1 MPSQDASDIQQ
12 PALLS
17 DVTLSALQLIQQPFG
32 PAAPDSETFI
42 DDTSLEQ
49 LGDVK
54 QALVSGDDLL
64 LILGETG
71 SGKSVLLHQLGI
83 NSGQNIQCF
92 AVKGSPRFS
101 TLNLFAGMLEA
112 FKRKPPE
119 SLKDILDELLPCLQT
134 MVARNTLSAIV
145 LDDADQI
152 SETELTQL
160 LSSMLYVN
168 SQDETLMRVALAA
181 PPEFE
186 DRIPDLLP
194 EGADLPYSSLTI
206 EGMNSERAVEYLSFR
221 LQQAGYTEEL
231 PFSDQDLDDIIAQSG
246 GLPGGIHPAAADVL
260 NQLYD
265 PTMQP
270 PLEELHSVSK
280 PPLLQSRNAKF
291 GLGALA
297 IALILGGLLMFT
309 PDAADDE
316 ERYADNAGTTTPLP
330 TSSLGSGADNNEPDS
345 STDDVIEP
353 AAEPADDIDEDA
365 PGLRIVEE
373 RQVVPFTSE
382 AIESLVP
389 EIPSPSRSS
398 TAASSADDAANTA
411 NEAVDSDPLDSAAE
425 TVATNEPA
433 GNDLNDPATDPAASV
448 TPAGND
454 SDPAAGN
461 DLSADGPADTLSDAD
476 LLPDTPADTLDELP
490 DTAIAEPVQ
499 PVAEVN
505 VNSNPGNDAVGAATQ
520 PASNDETPEVDPELV
535 DILESPTWILVQD
548 SSKITVQMSAS
559 RDRPSIESFLK
570 RNRDVLP
577 APNSIYTFQR
587 RGETWYALLHGL
599 YSTFEEA
606 QSAVE
611 QMPDSAVTDQ
621 PWIRNVGRVQDVLK
635 AQ

>member
-1 MPSQDASDIQQ
+1 MPSQDALDIHQTAQ
-12 PALLS
+12 LS

-32 PAAPDSETFI
+32 PAASDTETFT

-64 LILGETG
+64 LILGEAG
-71 SGKSVLLHQLGI
+71 AGKSVLLHQLGI
-83 NSGQNIQCF
+83 NSGQSIQCF

-119 SLKDILDELLPCLQT
+119 SLKEILDELMPCLQT

-152 SETELTQL
+152 SEAELTQL
-160 LSSMLYVN
+160 LSSMLYIN
-168 SQDETLMRVALAA
+168 SQEETLMRVALAA

-206 EGMNSERAVEYLSFR
+206 EGMNGDRAVEYLSFR
-221 LQQAGYTEEL
+221 LEQAGYTGEL
-231 PFSDQDLDDIIAQSG
+231 PFSDQELDDIIGQSG
-246 GLPGGIHPAAADVL
+246 GLPGSLHSAAAGVL
-260 NQLYD
+260 NQLFD
-265 PTMQP
+265 PMQHP
-270 PLEELHSVSK
+270 PMDELQSVSK

-297 IALILGGLLMFT
+297 VLLIAGGLMMFT
-309 PDAADDE
+309 PDAADE
-316 ERYADNAGTTTPLP
+316 EQRYADNNSTAEPLA
-330 TSSLGSGADNNEPDS
+330 TSRLGG
-345 STDDVIEP
+345 TDDSDL
-353 AAEPADDIDEDA
+353 PADGDIAADTTDVITDDIEEDA
-365 PGLRIVEE
+365 PRLRVVEE
-373 RQVVPFTSE
+373 RKVVPFTSE

-389 EIPSPSRSS
+389 EISQPSRRSTSDTDTSDTADNSDASDTQAPSTDSTVFDTETQSASNKTPAATESS
-398 TAASSADDAANTA
+398 DVASPATTPDTTASTNLPANTPS
-411 NEAVDSDPLDSAAE
+411 DS
-425 TVATNEPA
+425 
-433 GNDLNDPATDPAASV
+433 
-448 TPAGND
+448 
-454 SDPAAGN
+454 
-461 DLSADGPADTLSDAD
+461 LSDAD
-476 LLPDTPADTLDELP
+476 LLSDTQLA
-490 DTAIAEPVQ
+490 
-499 PVAEVN
+499 
-505 VNSNPGNDAVGAATQ
+505 DAVVDDTVESTPEDSGASNSGNNTAATGTSV
-520 PASNDETPEVDPELV
+520 ANIDETPDVDPEIA

-570 RNRDVLP
+570 RNRNVLP

-599 YSTFEEA
+599 YSSFEEA

>member
-1 MPSQDASDIQQ
+1 MPSQDALDIHQTEQ
-12 PALLS
+12 LS

-32 PAAPDSETFI
+32 SAASDTETFT

-64 LILGETG
+64 LILGEEG
-71 SGKSVLLHQLGI
+71 AGKSVLLHQLGI
-83 NSGQNIQCF
+83 NSGQSIQCF

-119 SLKDILDELLPCLQT
+119 SLKEILDELMPCLQT

-152 SETELTQL
+152 SEAELTQL
-160 LSSMLYVN
+160 LSSMLYIN
-168 SQDETLMRVALAA
+168 SQEETLMRVALAA

-206 EGMNSERAVEYLSFR
+206 EGMNGDRAVEYLSFR
-221 LQQAGYTEEL
+221 LQQAGYTGEL
-231 PFSDQDLDDIIAQSG
+231 PFSDQELDDIIGQSG
-246 GLPGGIHPAAADVL
+246 GLPGSLHSAAAGVL
-260 NQLYD
+260 NQLFD
-265 PTMQP
+265 PMLHP
-270 PLEELHSVSK
+270 PMDELQSVSK

-291 GLGALA
+291 ALGALA
-297 IALILGGLLMFT
+297 VLLIVGGLTMFT
-309 PDAADDE
+309 PDVADE
-316 ERYADNAGTTTPLP
+316 EQRYADNTSTAEPLA
-330 TSSLGSGADNNEPDS
+330 TSRLGSNNDSDLTPEDDIAPDTTDVI
-345 STDDVIEP
+345 TDDIE
-353 AAEPADDIDEDA
+353 EDT
-365 PGLRIVEE
+365 PSLRVVEE
-373 RQVVPFTSE
+373 RKVVPFTSE

-389 EIPSPSRSS
+389 EISQPSRQS
-398 TAASSADDAANTA
+398 TTDTDASDTT
-411 NEAVDSDPLDSAAE
+411 DSAAD
-425 TVATNEPA
+425 TDAGDTQTPSTDSTVVDTDTRPASNTLPAATQSSNVGSSVATPDTTVSANLPA
-433 GNDLNDPATDPAASV
+433 N
-448 TPAGND
+448 TPSD
-454 SDPAAGN
+454 S
-461 DLSADGPADTLSDAD
+461 LSDAD
-476 LLPDTPADTLDELP
+476 LLSDTQLADAVTDNTVEPTPDSSDASSSGND
-490 DTAIAEPVQ
+490 
-499 PVAEVN
+499 PVATGTSVAN
-505 VNSNPGNDAVGAATQ
+505 V
-520 PASNDETPEVDPELV
+520 DETPDVDPEIA

-599 YSTFEEA
+599 YSSFEEA

>member
-1 MPSQDASDIQQ
+1 MPSQDALDIHQTAQ
-12 PALLS
+12 LS

-32 PAAPDSETFI
+32 PAASDTETFT

-64 LILGETG
+64 LILGEAG
-71 SGKSVLLHQLGI
+71 AGKSVLLHQLGI
-83 NSGQNIQCF
+83 NSGQSIQCF

-119 SLKDILDELLPCLQT
+119 SLKEILDELMPCLQT

-152 SETELTQL
+152 SEAELTQL
-160 LSSMLYVN
+160 LSSMLYIN
-168 SQDETLMRVALAA
+168 SQEETLMRVALAA

-206 EGMNSERAVEYLSFR
+206 EGMNGDRAVEYLSFR
-221 LQQAGYTEEL
+221 LEQAGYTGEL
-231 PFSDQDLDDIIAQSG
+231 PFSDQELDDIIGQSG
-246 GLPGGIHPAAADVL
+246 GLPGSLHSAAAGVL
-260 NQLYD
+260 NQLFD
-265 PTMQP
+265 PMQHP
-270 PLEELHSVSK
+270 PMDELQSVSK

-297 IALILGGLLMFT
+297 VLLIAGGLMMFT
-309 PDAADDE
+309 PDAADE
-316 ERYADNAGTTTPLP
+316 EQRYADNNSTAEPLA
-330 TSSLGSGADNNEPDS
+330 TSRLGG
-345 STDDVIEP
+345 TDDSDL
-353 AAEPADDIDEDA
+353 PADGDIAADTTDVITDDIEEDA
-365 PGLRIVEE
+365 PRLRVVEE
-373 RQVVPFTSE
+373 RKVVPFTSE

-389 EIPSPSRSS
+389 EISQPSRRS
-398 TAASSADDAANTA
+398 TSDTDTSDAADNSADSDASDTQAPSTDSTVVDTETQSASNTTPAATESSDVASPTQTPVTTASTNLPANTPS
-411 NEAVDSDPLDSAAE
+411 DS
-425 TVATNEPA
+425 
-433 GNDLNDPATDPAASV
+433 
-448 TPAGND
+448 
-454 SDPAAGN
+454 
-461 DLSADGPADTLSDAD
+461 LSDAD
-476 LLPDTPADTLDELP
+476 LLSDTQLA
-490 DTAIAEPVQ
+490 
-499 PVAEVN
+499 
-505 VNSNPGNDAVGAATQ
+505 DAVVDDTVESTPEDSGASNSGNNTAATGTSV
-520 PASNDETPEVDPELV
+520 ANIDETPDVDPEIA

-570 RNRDVLP
+570 RNRNVLP

-599 YSTFEEA
+599 YSSFEEA

>member
-1 MPSQDASDIQQ
+1 MPSQDALDIHQTAQ
-12 PALLS
+12 LS

-32 PAAPDSETFI
+32 PAASDTETFT

-64 LILGETG
+64 LILGEAG
-71 SGKSVLLHQLGI
+71 AGKSVLLHQLGI
-83 NSGQNIQCF
+83 NSGQSIQCF

-119 SLKDILDELLPCLQT
+119 SLKEILDELMPCLQT

-152 SETELTQL
+152 SEAELTQL
-160 LSSMLYVN
+160 LSSMLYIN
-168 SQDETLMRVALAA
+168 SQEETLMRVALAA

-206 EGMNSERAVEYLSFR
+206 EGMNGDRAVEYLSFR
-221 LQQAGYTEEL
+221 LQQAGYTGEL
-231 PFSDQDLDDIIAQSG
+231 PFSDQDLDDIIGQSG
-246 GLPGGIHPAAADVL
+246 GLPGSLHATAAGVL
-260 NQLYD
+260 NQLFD
-265 PTMQP
+265 PMLHP
-270 PLEELHSVSK
+270 PMDELQSVSK
-280 PPLLQSRNAKF
+280 PPLLQSRNVKL

-297 IALILGGLLMFT
+297 VLLIVGGLMMFT
-309 PDAADDE
+309 PDVADE
-316 ERYADNAGTTTPLP
+316 EQRYADNNSTAEPLA
-330 TSSLGSGADNNEPDS
+330 TSRLGG
-345 STDDVIEP
+345 TDDGGLTTDEDITADAADVIT
-353 AAEPADDIDEDA
+353 DDSEEDA
-365 PGLRIVEE
+365 PRLRVVEE
-373 RQVVPFTSE
+373 RKVVPFTSE

-389 EIPSPSRSS
+389 EISQPSRPS
-398 TAASSADDAANTA
+398 TTDTDASDSADNSADTDAGDTQTPSTDSTVVDTETQSASNTTPA
-411 NEAVDSDPLDSAAE
+411 ATESSNVDSPAPTPDTTAS
-425 TVATNEPA
+425 TNLPA
-433 GNDLNDPATDPAASV
+433 GTPTDS
-448 TPAGND
+448 
-454 SDPAAGN
+454 
-461 DLSADGPADTLSDAD
+461 LSDAD
-476 LLPDTPADTLDELP
+476 LLSDTQLADAVVDDTVESTPDGSGASNSGN
-490 DTAIAEPVQ
+490 EPVATGSSA
-499 PVAEVN
+499 VNTDEV
-505 VNSNPGNDAVGAATQ
+505 PD
-520 PASNDETPEVDPELV
+520 VDPEIA

-599 YSTFEEA
+599 YSSFEEA

>member
-1 MPSQDASDIQQ
+1 MPSQDALDIHQTAQ
-12 PALLS
+12 LS

-32 PAAPDSETFI
+32 PAASDTETFT

-64 LILGETG
+64 LILGEAG
-71 SGKSVLLHQLGI
+71 AGKSVLLHQLGI
-83 NSGQNIQCF
+83 NSGQSIQCF

-119 SLKDILDELLPCLQT
+119 SLKEILDELMPCLQT

-152 SETELTQL
+152 SEAELTQL
-160 LSSMLYVN
+160 LSSMLYIN
-168 SQDETLMRVALAA
+168 SQEETLMRVALAA

-206 EGMNSERAVEYLSFR
+206 EGMNGDRAVEYLSFR
-221 LQQAGYTEEL
+221 LEQAGYTGEL
-231 PFSDQDLDDIIAQSG
+231 PFSDQELDDIIGQSG
-246 GLPGGIHPAAADVL
+246 GLPGSLHSAAAGVL
-260 NQLYD
+260 NQLFD
-265 PTMQP
+265 PMQHP
-270 PLEELHSVSK
+270 PMDELQSVSK

-297 IALILGGLLMFT
+297 VLLIAGGLMMFT
-309 PDAADDE
+309 PDAADE
-316 ERYADNAGTTTPLP
+316 EQRYADNNSTAEPLA
-330 TSSLGSGADNNEPDS
+330 TSRLGG
-345 STDDVIEP
+345 TDDSDL
-353 AAEPADDIDEDA
+353 PADGDIAADTTDVITDDIEEDA
-365 PGLRIVEE
+365 PRLRVVEE
-373 RQVVPFTSE
+373 RKVVPFTSE

-389 EIPSPSRSS
+389 EISQPSRRS
-398 TAASSADDAANTA
+398 TSDTDTSDTADNSADSDASDTQAPSTDSTVVDTETQSASNTTPAATESSDVASPTQTPVTTASTNLPANTPS
-411 NEAVDSDPLDSAAE
+411 DS
-425 TVATNEPA
+425 
-433 GNDLNDPATDPAASV
+433 
-448 TPAGND
+448 
-454 SDPAAGN
+454 
-461 DLSADGPADTLSDAD
+461 LSDAD
-476 LLPDTPADTLDELP
+476 LLSDTQLA
-490 DTAIAEPVQ
+490 
-499 PVAEVN
+499 
-505 VNSNPGNDAVGAATQ
+505 DAVVDDTVESTPDDSGASNSGNNTAATGTSV
-520 PASNDETPEVDPELV
+520 ANIDETPDVDPEIA

-570 RNRDVLP
+570 RNRNVLP

-599 YSTFEEA
+599 YSSFEEA

>member
-1 MPSQDASDIQQ
+1 MPSQDALDIHQTAQ
-12 PALLS
+12 LS

-32 PAAPDSETFI
+32 PAASDTETFT

-64 LILGETG
+64 LILGEAG
-71 SGKSVLLHQLGI
+71 AGKSVLLHQLGI
-83 NSGQNIQCF
+83 NSGQSIQCF

-119 SLKDILDELLPCLQT
+119 SLKEILDELMPCLQT

-152 SETELTQL
+152 SEAELTQL
-160 LSSMLYVN
+160 LSSMLYIN
-168 SQDETLMRVALAA
+168 SQEETLMRVALAA

-206 EGMNSERAVEYLSFR
+206 EGMNGDRAVEYLSFR
-221 LQQAGYTEEL
+221 LEQAGYTGEL
-231 PFSDQDLDDIIAQSG
+231 PFSDQELDDIIGQSG
-246 GLPGGIHPAAADVL
+246 GLPGSLHSAAAGVL
-260 NQLYD
+260 NQLFD
-265 PTMQP
+265 PMQHP
-270 PLEELHSVSK
+270 PMDELQSVSK

-297 IALILGGLLMFT
+297 VLLIAGGLMMFT
-309 PDAADDE
+309 PDAADE
-316 ERYADNAGTTTPLP
+316 EQRYADNNSTAEPLA
-330 TSSLGSGADNNEPDS
+330 TSRLGG
-345 STDDVIEP
+345 TDDGDVTP
-353 AAEPADDIDEDA
+353 DDDIAADTTDVITDDIEEDA
-365 PGLRIVEE
+365 PRLRVVEE
-373 RQVVPFTSE
+373 RKVVPFTSE

-389 EIPSPSRSS
+389 EISQPSRRS
-398 TAASSADDAANTA
+398 TTDIDANDTADNSADSDASDTQTPSTDSTVVDTETQSASNTT
-411 NEAVDSDPLDSAAE
+411 PAATE
-425 TVATNEPA
+425 SSNV
-433 GNDLNDPATDPAASV
+433 GSPATTPGTSASTNLPTN
-448 TPAGND
+448 TPSD
-454 SDPAAGN
+454 S
-461 DLSADGPADTLSDAD
+461 LSDAD
-476 LLPDTPADTLDELP
+476 LLSDTQLA
-490 DTAIAEPVQ
+490 
-499 PVAEVN
+499 
-505 VNSNPGNDAVGAATQ
+505 DAVVDDTVESTPDDSGASNSGNNTAATGTSV
-520 PASNDETPEVDPELV
+520 ANVDETPDVDPEIA

-599 YSTFEEA
+599 YSSFEEA

>member
-1 MPSQDASDIQQ
+1 MPSQDALDIHQTAQ
-12 PALLS
+12 LS

-32 PAAPDSETFI
+32 PAASDTETFT

-64 LILGETG
+64 LILGEAG
-71 SGKSVLLHQLGI
+71 AGKSVLLHQLGI
-83 NSGQNIQCF
+83 NSGQSIQCF

-119 SLKDILDELLPCLQT
+119 SLKEILDELMPCLQT

-152 SETELTQL
+152 SEAELTQL
-160 LSSMLYVN
+160 LSSMLYIN
-168 SQDETLMRVALAA
+168 SQEETLMRVALAA

-206 EGMNSERAVEYLSFR
+206 EGMNGDRAVEYLSFR
-221 LQQAGYTEEL
+221 LEQAGYTGEL
-231 PFSDQDLDDIIAQSG
+231 PFSDQELDDIIGQSG
-246 GLPGGIHPAAADVL
+246 GLPGSLHSAAAGVL
-260 NQLYD
+260 NQLFD
-265 PTMQP
+265 PMQHP
-270 PLEELHSVSK
+270 PMDELQSVSK

-297 IALILGGLLMFT
+297 VLLIAGGLMMFT
-309 PDAADDE
+309 PDAADE
-316 ERYADNAGTTTPLP
+316 EQRYADNNSTAEPLA
-330 TSSLGSGADNNEPDS
+330 TSRLGG
-345 STDDVIEP
+345 TDDSDL
-353 AAEPADDIDEDA
+353 PADGDIAADTTDVITDDIEEDA
-365 PGLRIVEE
+365 PRLRLVEE
-373 RQVVPFTSE
+373 RKVVPFTSE

-389 EIPSPSRSS
+389 EISQPSRRS
-398 TAASSADDAANTA
+398 TSDTDTSDTADNSADSDASDTQAPSTDSTVVDTETQSASNTTPAATESSDVASPATTPDTTASTNLPANTPS
-411 NEAVDSDPLDSAAE
+411 DS
-425 TVATNEPA
+425 
-433 GNDLNDPATDPAASV
+433 
-448 TPAGND
+448 
-454 SDPAAGN
+454 
-461 DLSADGPADTLSDAD
+461 LSDAD
-476 LLPDTPADTLDELP
+476 LLSDTQLA
-490 DTAIAEPVQ
+490 
-499 PVAEVN
+499 
-505 VNSNPGNDAVGAATQ
+505 DAVVDDTVESTPDDSGASNSGNNTAATGTSV
-520 PASNDETPEVDPELV
+520 ANIDETPDVDPEIA

-570 RNRDVLP
+570 RNRNVLP

-599 YSTFEEA
+599 YSSFEEA

>member
-1 MPSQDASDIQQ
+1 MPSQDALDIHQTAQ
-12 PALLS
+12 LS

-32 PAAPDSETFI
+32 PAASDTETFT

-64 LILGETG
+64 LILGEAG
-71 SGKSVLLHQLGI
+71 AGKSVLLHQLGI
-83 NSGQNIQCF
+83 NSGQSIQCF

-119 SLKDILDELLPCLQT
+119 SLKEILDELMPCLQT

-152 SETELTQL
+152 SEAELTQL
-160 LSSMLYVN
+160 LSSMLYIN
-168 SQDETLMRVALAA
+168 SQEETLMRVALAA

-206 EGMNSERAVEYLSFR
+206 EGMNGDRAVEYLSFR
-221 LQQAGYTEEL
+221 LEQAGYTGEL
-231 PFSDQDLDDIIAQSG
+231 PFSDQELDDIIGQSG
-246 GLPGGIHPAAADVL
+246 GLPGSLHSAAAGVL
-260 NQLYD
+260 NQLFD
-265 PTMQP
+265 PMQHP
-270 PLEELHSVSK
+270 PMDELQSVSK

-297 IALILGGLLMFT
+297 VLLIAGGLMMFT
-309 PDAADDE
+309 PDAADE
-316 ERYADNAGTTTPLP
+316 EQRYADNNSTAEPLATSRLGGNDDSDLPADGDIAADTT
-330 TSSLGSGADNNEPDS
+330 DVI
-345 STDDVIEP
+345 TDDIE
-353 AAEPADDIDEDA
+353 EDA
-365 PGLRIVEE
+365 PRLRLVEE
-373 RQVVPFTSE
+373 RKVVPFTSE

-389 EIPSPSRSS
+389 EISQPSRRSTSDTDTSDTADNSDASDTQAPSTDSTVVDTETQSASNTTPAATESS
-398 TAASSADDAANTA
+398 DVASPTQTPVTTASTNLPANTPS
-411 NEAVDSDPLDSAAE
+411 DS
-425 TVATNEPA
+425 
-433 GNDLNDPATDPAASV
+433 
-448 TPAGND
+448 
-454 SDPAAGN
+454 
-461 DLSADGPADTLSDAD
+461 LSDAD
-476 LLPDTPADTLDELP
+476 LLSDTQLA
-490 DTAIAEPVQ
+490 
-499 PVAEVN
+499 
-505 VNSNPGNDAVGAATQ
+505 DAVVDDTVESTPDDSGASNSGNNTAATSV
-520 PASNDETPEVDPELV
+520 ANIDETPDVDPEIA

-570 RNRDVLP
+570 RNRNVLP

-599 YSTFEEA
+599 YSSFEEA

>member
-1 MPSQDASDIQQ
+1 MPSQDALDIHQTAQ
-12 PALLS
+12 LS

-32 PAAPDSETFI
+32 PAASDTETFT

-64 LILGETG
+64 LILGEAG
-71 SGKSVLLHQLGI
+71 AGKSVLLHQLGI
-83 NSGQNIQCF
+83 NSGQSIQCF

-119 SLKDILDELLPCLQT
+119 SLKEILDELMPCLQT

-152 SETELTQL
+152 SEAELTQL
-160 LSSMLYVN
+160 LSSMLYIN
-168 SQDETLMRVALAA
+168 SQEETLMRVALAA

-206 EGMNSERAVEYLSFR
+206 EGMNGDRAVEYLSFR
-221 LQQAGYTEEL
+221 LQQAGYTGEL
-231 PFSDQDLDDIIAQSG
+231 PFSDQDLDDIIGQSG
-246 GLPGGIHPAAADVL
+246 GLPGSLHSAAAGVL
-260 NQLYD
+260 NQLFD
-265 PTMQP
+265 PMLHP
-270 PLEELHSVSK
+270 PMDELQSVSK

-297 IALILGGLLMFT
+297 VLLIAGGLMMFT
-309 PDAADDE
+309 PDVADE
-316 ERYADNAGTTTPLP
+316 EQRYADNNSTAEPLA
-330 TSSLGSGADNNEPDS
+330 TSRLGG
-345 STDDVIEP
+345 TDDGDVTP
-353 AAEPADDIDEDA
+353 DDDIAADTTDVISDDIEEDA
-365 PGLRIVEE
+365 PRLRVVEE
-373 RQVVPFTSE
+373 RKVVPFTSE

-389 EIPSPSRSS
+389 EISQPSRRS
-398 TAASSADDAANTA
+398 TTDTDANDAADNSADSDASDTQTPSTDSTVVDTETQSASNTTPAATESSNVGSPATTPDTTASTNLPANTPS
-411 NEAVDSDPLDSAAE
+411 DS
-425 TVATNEPA
+425 
-433 GNDLNDPATDPAASV
+433 
-448 TPAGND
+448 
-454 SDPAAGN
+454 
-461 DLSADGPADTLSDAD
+461 LSDAD
-476 LLPDTPADTLDELP
+476 LLSDTQLA
-490 DTAIAEPVQ
+490 
-499 PVAEVN
+499 
-505 VNSNPGNDAVGAATQ
+505 DAVVDDTVESTPDDSDASNSGNNTAATGTSV
-520 PASNDETPEVDPELV
+520 ANVDETPDVDPEIA

-599 YSTFEEA
+599 YSSFEEA